1 MKDAATPILKVRTLW
16 LQQNDKAAVIKGH
29 PTRNQE
35 ADRGL
40 KLGLRLEST
49 CELLAVPGTR
59 NPDELT
65 PQDTASALLSMAILH
80 VLATISFHLA
90 PAMVIRSAGGWV
102 SGRADVWMNG

>member
-1 MKDAATPILKVRTLW
+1 MKDAASPILKVRTLW
-16 LQQNDKAAVIKGH
+16 LQQNDKDADIKGH

-80 VLATISFHLA
+80 VLAAISFHQLLQ
-90 PAMVIRSAGGWV
+90 W
-102 SGRADVWMNG
+102 